1 AGVSS
6 IAQISFIPV
15 VSAHCE
21 QFIKY
26 DCKGSLLFRP
36 DDPATGWWVS
46 HNGIQLLYSG
56 GASPVDFKKCVCGT
70 TSPNICVRKAH
81 IAATVMQAWIGPGLR
96 TVGTSLKSSFCDTT
110 IRFHLYINRHHL
122 RSIEA

>member
-1 AGVSS
+1 M
-6 IAQISFIPV
+6 AQISFIPV

-46 HNGIQLLYSG
+46 RNGIQLLYSG
-56 GASPVDFKKCVCGT
+56 GASPVDFKKC
-70 TSPNICVRKAH
+70 
-81 IAATVMQAWIGPGLR
+81 
-96 TVGTSLKSSFCDTT
+96 GTSLKSSFCDTT
-110 IRFHLYINRHHL
+110 KVS
-122 RSIEA
+122 SIYQSTPSAKH